1 MQHVKLLY
9 RRKLNRNIIR
19 IRGGKEGVIDR
30 LLRWVVFYDT
40 RANKLLSHT
49 YYAVKEQNAVLAGE
63 LLRDMGKIHDRL
75 ADFANKVL
83 PYISPRLQSLE
94 INKKVTKRYVMRVP
108 SQIKNTAKWLD
119 KVKEEQKQI
128 PKFDVNKA
136 LQSAEDAEE
145 IEFNDDLDYEI
156 DRTTIN

>member
-1 MQHVKLLY
+1 MQY

-49 YYAVKEQNAVLAGE
+49 YQAVKEQNAVLAGE
-63 LLRDMGKIHDRL
+63 LLRDLGKIHDRL

-94 INKKVTKRYVMRVP
+94 INKKVTKRYVFRVP
-108 SQIKNTAKWLD
+108 HNIKDSSKWLE
-119 KVKEEQKQI
+119 KVKEEQKLI

-136 LQSAEDAEE
+136 MEVEEAEE
-145 IEFNDDLDYEI
+145 IEDNELDYEI
-156 DRTTIN
+156 DRRERRIN